1 MAVLSREAFDALEF
15 DAACTGDHQSAAL
28 EMTRLADTATRSDS
42 MARSEA
48 YIRAGEEWLLAD
60 DPRAAAHAFERA
72 IADGGPASTDPR
84 VPLARAMFLLGRT
97 DQAESLIGELA
108 AQPPT
113 DPRIC
118 DQVAELLVER
128 SELAKA
134 LVWAT
139 AGVDLCL
146 GGRPPAVAAGQAGQ
160 EQAATGRAAPGPG
173 SDAGTG
179 PGGEENEP
187 RLTLPEG
194 GDRTELRL
202 LLTLRY
208 RIRNDLG
215 LPEDRY
221 DRLLDQLPSGAG

>member
-1 MAVLSREAFDALEF
+1 MP
-15 DAACTGDHQSAAL
+15 
-28 EMTRLADTATRSDS
+28 
-42 MARSEA
+42 RSEA

-60 DPRAAAHAFERA
+60 DPGAAAHAFERA
-72 IADGGPASTDPR
+72 IADGGAASTDPR

-128 SELAKA
+128 SELARA
-134 LVWAT
+134 LAWAT

-146 GGRPPAVAAGQAGQ
+146 GGRPPAVAAGQAGL
-160 EQAATGRAAPGPG
+160 EQAAAGRTAQAPGK
-173 SDAGTG
+173 DAGAA

-187 RLTLPEG
+187 RLSLPEG
-194 GDRTELRL
+194 SDRTELRL

-208 RIRNDLG
+208 RIRVDLG

>member
-1 MAVLSREAFDALEF
+1 
-15 DAACTGDHQSAAL
+15 
-28 EMTRLADTATRSDS
+28 
-42 MARSEA
+42 
-48 YIRAGEEWLLAD
+48 
-60 DPRAAAHAFERA
+60 
-72 IADGGPASTDPR
+72 
-84 VPLARAMFLLGRT
+84 ARAMFLLGRT

-179 PGGEENEP
+179 PGGEENES